1 MAVSVFFYFGN
12 ASDDETLLVAGMKWH
27 LLEIFILSV
36 SVAPADANACVCSQ
50 VVSMVLIN
58 LIPQDK
64 PLLSLVGKSSIAE
77 KVRFVIFSCYFG
89 FANLFSFLLM

>member
-1 MAVSVFFYFGN
+1 MWCEVDGRERFLYFGN
-12 ASDDETLLVAGMKWH
+12 PNDDETLLVAGMKWH

-36 SVAPADANACVCSQ
+36 SVAVVVAPADANTCVCSQ

-77 KVRFVIFSCYFG
+77 KVRFVVFVC
-89 FANLFSFLLM
+89 

>member
-1 MAVSVFFYFGN
+1 VSV
-12 ASDDETLLVAGMKWH
+12 AV
-27 LLEIFILSV
+27 V
-36 SVAPADANACVCSQ
+36 VAPADANTCVCSQ

-77 KVRFVIFSCYFG
+77 KVRFVVFVC
-89 FANLFSFLLM
+89 